1 MVSYTTKFWTFV
13 FTSSLVH
20 YHCIAEDPYPSH
32 TEIQRQKQKRRRRG
46 EKEDQKM
53 RCNTHF
59 FSHFSLKLGKTD
71 INWEKLVKEAQK
83 WPKNDVYPRKH
94 TFSQKWLKHY
104 FLPNFSSRG
113 QFFLECRYVRDRRIF
128 TDLKKSKIAKNNFH
142 SANLLQGV
150 QSV

>member
-1 MVSYTTKFWTFV
+1 MGIWPYLGDNFWDFQRTK
-13 FTSSLVH
+13 S
-20 YHCIAEDPYPSH
+20 
-32 TEIQRQKQKRRRRG
+32 EIQRQNQKRSRRG

-113 QFFLECRYVRDRRIF
+113 QFFLECRYGPNTWHPTRCYSRVIKITIF
-128 TDLKKSKIAKNNFH
+128 IKIKTQPTGFFLGWFGYFG
-142 SANLLQGV
+142 SWMIW
-150 QSV
+150 